1 MKYVFKMII
10 VFLALGMSSM
20 SGCKKAASFENENIT
35 IEHGWVLV
43 VGLAELV
50 RCYFVCNY

>member
-20 SGCKKAASFENENIT
+20 SGCKKAASFENEKIT
-35 IEHGWVLV
+35 IEHTLKKPGDNLKKKHKDK
-43 VGLAELV
+43 
-50 RCYFVCNY
+50 CTI